1 MDSPEQIAISLNSSV
16 VLLPVAMKGGA
27 YKLLVLFISSKA
39 LKKSCR
45 AASASLGLLT
55 KLSTLKTENLA
66 LQKWMRSLN
75 K

>member
-1 MDSPEQIAISLNSSV
+1 MDSPEQIAINLNSSV

-45 AASASLGLLT
+45 AVSASLGLLT
-55 KLSTLKTENLA
+55 RLSTYNRKPRPSELDEKLK
-66 LQKWMRSLN
+66 
-75 K
+75 